1 MTDIKKA
8 LLDPTAVF
16 DRPMQVLHASDLS
29 AQQKIEILQRWR
41 YDAQLQELAESENMS
56 TDGQVDRLEE
66 ILQALHTLGVNR

>member
-41 YDAQLQELAESENMS
+41 YDAQLQELAESENMAKG
-56 TDGQVDRLEE
+56 GQDDLLEE
-66 ILQALHTLGVNR
+66 ILEALHTLGVGK